1 VRLLLD
7 THLLLWALGNPARL
21 PAEARK
27 ALESSDVWVSAA
39 SIWEISIKS
48 ALGKVAADPA
58 TVVRAVEPAGFN
70 FLSISADH
78 AARVTDLPRV
88 HKDPFDRMLVAQALT
103 ESLSLLTNDKALAKY
118 GPAVR
123 VV

>member
-1 VRLLLD
+1 
-7 THLLLWALGNPARL
+7 
-21 PAEARK
+21 
-27 ALESSDVWVSAA
+27 
-39 SIWEISIKS
+39 
-48 ALGKVAADPA
+48 
-58 TVVRAVEPAGFN
+58 VEPAGFN

-103 ESLSLLTNDKALAKY
+103 ESFSLLTNDKALAKY